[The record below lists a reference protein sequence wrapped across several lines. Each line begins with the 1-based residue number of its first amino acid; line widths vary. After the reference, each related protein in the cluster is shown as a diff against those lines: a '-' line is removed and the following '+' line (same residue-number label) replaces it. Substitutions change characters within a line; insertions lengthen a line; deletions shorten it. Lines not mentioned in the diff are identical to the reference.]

1 MRPLTLTCL
10 LLLLSAA
17 MLASCSSTANKP
29 SKEEQ
34 ANLLGPHACR
44 ALRWTKVAGPDFNVY
59 HGFPTP
65 PFQGEVGF
73 YLGGHPSFKAD
84 AGDEKHAGRLGI
96 HKVTWHRK
104 NRPDGTFS
112 QATVF
117 PMGDYW
123 KVHAWVHA
131 YSVSDLAVLTRELSA
146 VNLFSRSSPVNGER

>member
-1 MRPLTLTCL
+1 MRPHTLTRL
-10 LLLLSAA
+10 LILLAAA
-17 MLASCSSTANKP
+17 MLVSCSSTANKP
-29 SKEEQ
+29 SQEEQ
-34 ANLLGPHACR
+34 ANLLGPHASK

-73 YLGGHPSFKAD
+73 YLGGHPSFKPAE
-84 AGDEKHAGRLGI
+84 GDEKHAGRLGI

-104 NRPDGTFS
+104 HRPDGSFS

-131 YSVSDLAVLTRELSA
+131 YSVADLAVLTRELSA
-146 VNLFSRSSPVNGER
+146 VDLFSKSGPPKRE